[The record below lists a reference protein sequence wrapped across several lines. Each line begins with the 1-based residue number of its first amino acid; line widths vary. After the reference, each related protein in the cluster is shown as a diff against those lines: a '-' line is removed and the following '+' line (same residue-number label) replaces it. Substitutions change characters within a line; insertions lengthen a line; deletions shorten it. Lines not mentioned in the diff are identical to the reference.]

1 MRISDWSSD
10 VCSSDLIDW
19 VGDVPTTAAR
29 VVAGAP
35 SNFSHTVEIDKGTD
49 DGVREGMPV
58 ITGAGLAGKVV
69 QATGGRSTV
78 QLITDPEFKVG
89 IRILS
94 NNRTG
99 TATGRGPG
107 EQLIVDTSLTPE
119 DAEVRRGTA
128 LTTSGTRS
136 EEHTSDLKSIMRIS
150 Y

>member
-1 MRISDWSSD
+1 MQD
-10 VCSSDLIDW
+10 IDW

-35 SNFSHTVEIDKGTD
+35 SNFSHTVYIYNGTD

-94 NNRTG
+94 TNRHG

-107 EQLIVDTSLTPE
+107 EQRIGATRPPPA
-119 DAEVRRGTA
+119 DAETRRGTA
-128 LTTSGTRS
+128 LRTTRPHTR
-136 EEHTSDLKSIMRIS
+136 HQQRAGVRKGG
-150 Y
+150 

>member
-1 MRISDWSSD
+1 
-10 VCSSDLIDW
+10 
-19 VGDVPTTAAR
+19 
-29 VVAGAP
+29 
-35 SNFSHTVEIDKGTD
+35 
-49 DGVREGMPV
+49 MPV
-58 ITGAGLAGKVV
+58 IYGAGLAGKVV

-78 QLITDPEFKVG
+78 QLSTDPEFKVC

-128 LTTSGTRS
+128 LTTSGTDNSAFPASIPIGRVRSTKESTSGLTVDLMVEPAADTERLRS
-136 EEHTSDLKSIMRIS
+136 EEHTSELQSLMRIS
-150 Y
+150 YAVF